1 MTEKRKSHRVKLSTR
16 IIFSQED
23 AIQHGQLENISM
35 SGALISLEKD
45 TYLPQGSGH
54 DLTLYIEGEE
64 FPLQFGIEVVC
75 HSFGVVGI
83 RFLSYEDDTETRLA
97 KLMEKLS
104 AESSM
109 ESSEQEKSK
118 RRLTEIYSEG

>member
-1 MTEKRKSHRVKLSTR
+1 MIEKRKSHRVKLSTR

-23 AIQHGQLENISM
+23 ALQHGQLENISM
-35 SGALISLEKD
+35 SGALIRLEKD

-54 DLTLYIEGEE
+54 DLTLYIEEEE

-75 HSFGVVGI
+75 YSFGVAGI

-104 AESSM
+104 AEASM
-109 ESSEQEKSK
+109 ESSEQDKFK
-118 RRLTEIYSEG
+118 RRLTEIYREG